1 MDMISDDDLILFHY
15 RDSLDASRLDEIERA
30 LATSATLRAR
40 YASIERTLATVDEQ
54 PAIEPDAGFEA
65 RLWRNLEPQLRRPRA
80 AERASWL
87 DRARDFFADIASPQ
101 KSHARLAFAGA
112 FAVALALG
120 IGFYAGRRS
129 TPAAPAAATAS
140 LDAASARVLD
150 VYVAEHLRATEGV
163 LMTASNSDSSE
174 ILHGNRE
181 LAAQLVES
189 NRLYAAAATRAGN
202 TQLADFLR
210 QIEPV
215 LIALAN
221 PSPSPTVES
230 SEGLRKYLDSTDL
243 MFQVRAAE
251 ARLDR
256 NGTHRT

>member
-1 MDMISDDDLILFHY
+1 L
-15 RDSLDASRLDEIERA
+15 
-30 LATSATLRAR
+30 
-40 YASIERTLATVDEQ
+40 
-54 PAIEPDAGFEA
+54 
-65 RLWRNLEPQLRRPRA
+65 LE
-80 AERASWL
+80 
-87 DRARDFFADIASPQ
+87 RARDFFAELASPR
-101 KSHARLAFAGA
+101 STHARLAFAGA
-112 FAVALALG
+112 FAVAIALA

-129 TPAAPAAATAS
+129 QPDSPAPATAS
-140 LDAASARVLD
+140 LDASGARVLD
-150 VYVAEHLRATEGV
+150 AYVAAHLRATEGV
-163 LMTASNSDSSE
+163 LMTASNSDSTE

-202 TQLADFLR
+202 AQLADFLR